1 MYFLCVT
8 MSPKGSGETAMKR
21 FDEVYFVNYH
31 TYEDLRL
38 YEVGSFRCSPC
49 YHYGPVVREHYVL
62 HFIREG
68 RGFLHMGG
76 VDFPVQKDQAFIT
89 PPQELI
95 YYEADSENPWDY
107 IWIILNGKKAMDL
120 FYEMGYSRKNPIY
133 IPAYPC
139 PEISQCMHFLLQNF
153 HKEYQCIGTLYQ
165 LFHYLIASSS
175 SRQEPVTSED
185 RILPYIRKIVN
196 FISEKYAEPIKI
208 SDIAN
213 YCGLNRS
220 YLTRIFKY
228 ATNDTPQEYLI
239 HYRINKAR
247 ELLTTTDLPIQHIA
261 RSVGYPDPFAFSK
274 LFKKKTGLSPTDYR
288 KK

>member
-1 MYFLCVT
+1 M
-8 MSPKGSGETAMKR
+8 
-21 FDEVYFVNYH
+21 
-31 TYEDLRL
+31 
-38 YEVGSFRCSPC
+38 
-49 YHYGPVVREHYVL
+49 
-62 HFIREG
+62 
-68 RGFLHMGG
+68 
-76 VDFPVQKDQAFIT
+76 
-89 PPQELI
+89 
-95 YYEADSENPWDY
+95 
-107 IWIILNGKKAMDL
+107 
-120 FYEMGYSRKNPIY
+120 
-133 IPAYPC
+133 
-139 PEISQCMHFLLQNF
+139 
-153 HKEYQCIGTLYQ
+153 
-165 LFHYLIASSS
+165 
-175 SRQEPVTSED
+175 
-185 RILPYIRKIVN
+185 N

-261 RSVGYPDPFAFSK
+261 RSVGYLDPFAFSK